1 MTLDIHSGP
10 RAKKSLGQNFLQ
22 DKNIANRIV
31 DELGIEPDDKVLEI
45 GPGPGA
51 LTHLIHAR
59 KPAWFTILEKDHH
72 WATEH
77 RKNPPV
83 GEPELN
89 VVLTDALLFPWENL
103 AEGQPWKIIGNLPY
117 NVASPLMWDILS
129 RAPGLIRAVFMIQ
142 KEVGDRITAAPD
154 SKQYGGLSV
163 WLQSFCKPKRA
174 FIVPP
179 TVFKPRPKVDSAV
192 LRFEPYPKDALDFDP
207 AALSWLIKVCFQ
219 QRRKQMQTILKG
231 YFGERLEE
239 AFAAA
244 DVLPMSRPENLT
256 PRQFQILATTVKNW
270 IPA

>member
-22 DKNIANRIV
+22 DRNIANRIV
-31 DELGIEPDDKVLEI
+31 DELDIGPCDKVIEI

-59 KPAWFTILEKDHH
+59 KPAWFAILEKDYH

-77 RKNPPV
+77 RRNPPA
-83 GEPELN
+83 GAPDMQ

-103 AEGQPWKIIGNLPY
+103 APGQRWKVIGNLPY

-129 RAPGLIRAVFMIQ
+129 RATGLVRAVFMIQ
-142 KEVGDRITAAPD
+142 KEVADRIVAAPHG
-154 SKQYGGLSV
+154 KQYGALSV
-163 WLQSFCKPKRA
+163 WLQSFCVPKRS

-179 TVFKPRPKVDSAV
+179 SVFKPRPKVDSAV
-192 LRFEPYPKDALDFDP
+192 VRFTPLPPEERDFDA
-207 AALSWLIKVCFQ
+207 AALSWLLKACFQ
-219 QRRKQMQTILKG
+219 QRRKQIQTILKG
-231 YFGERLEE
+231 YLGKDMDAVFEQ
-239 AFAAA
+239 ANVTSTA
-244 DVLPMSRPENLT
+244 RPENLT
-256 PRQFQILATTVKNW
+256 PKQFQILATTMKNW